1 MDNSAI
7 LLQRPNLGQWA
18 SSYLRLYLTG
28 SPRICQFFHVQAR
41 HLILLGM
48 VTAASVLACTVETGS
63 RRERPNIVL
72 ILADDL
78 GYETLGAYGGRSYS
92 TPMLDRLARQGT
104 RFDHAYS
111 QPLCT
116 NTRVQLMTGRYQH
129 RYWQGFG
136 ILPKGERTFGHL
148 MQEAGYRTLISGKW
162 QLHSYDPVD
171 YPGAAKRRGTGMR
184 GADSGFDEYLLWHAW
199 HTEDKGSR
207 YADPTYDLNGK
218 LVRERTGAYGPDLFG
233 DYINDFVERN
243 RDVPFFVYYP
253 MALPHDPFVPT
264 PDSPQWKDESR
275 RHESDPAYFA
285 DMVAYM
291 DKLVGRIV
299 ANLDRLGLRQRTL
312 VLFYADNGT
321 HRMISSQLGNRTIQ
335 GGKGKT
341 TDAGTRVPM
350 IASWPGTVPAG
361 VASQDLIDSVD
372 IFPTLAELAGI
383 RLTDQPVIDGVSFA
397 DRLSGRDG
405 DPRDWIFMHF
415 EPRPGWDKDK
425 YTQLTFVRDR
435 QYKLYGNGEL
445 YAVESDVLEAN
456 PIRTS
461 RRTEEQ
467 RRITEKFRTI
477 MERLEGREQ

>member
-1 MDNSAI
+1 M
-7 LLQRPNLGQWA
+7 
-18 SSYLRLYLTG
+18 
-28 SPRICQFFHVQAR
+28 
-41 HLILLGM
+41 
-48 VTAASVLACTVETGS
+48 TAASVVACTVETGS
-63 RRERPNIVL
+63 RRDRPNIVL

-92 TPMLDRLARQGT
+92 TPMLDRLARQGI

-162 QLHSYDPVD
+162 QLHSYDPAD
-171 YPGAAKRRGTGMR
+171 YPGAAERRGTGMR
-184 GADSGFDEYLLWHAW
+184 GAESGFDEYLLWHAW

-218 LVRERTGAYGPDLFG
+218 LVRAQTGAYGPDLFV
-233 DYINDFVERN
+233 DYINDFAERN
-243 RDVPFFVYYP
+243 RDLPFFVYYP
-253 MALPHDPFVPT
+253 MALPHGPFVPT
-264 PDSPQWKDESR
+264 PDSPQWQQESR

-299 ANLDRLGLRQRTL
+299 AHLDRLGLRRQTL

-361 VASQDLIDSVD
+361 VVSQDLIDSVD
-372 IFPTLAELAGI
+372 IYPTLAELAGI
-383 RLTDQPVIDGVSFA
+383 RLPGQS
-397 DRLSGRDG
+397 SGRRRQFCG
-405 DPRDWIFMHF
+405 SAMGTGRGSPRLDLHALRTEAGMGQGQVRATHVRPRSEIQAVRQRRALRRRIR
-415 EPRPGWDKDK
+415 RPGSPPHSGIQTHRGATAD
-425 YTQLTFVRDR
+425 LREV
-435 QYKLYGNGEL
+435 
-445 YAVESDVLEAN
+445 SDHPGKA
-456 PIRTS
+456 
-461 RRTEEQ
+461 
-467 RRITEKFRTI
+467 
-477 MERLEGREQ
+477 

>member
-1 MDNSAI
+1 MPTR
-7 LLQRPNLGQWA
+7 LL
-18 SSYLRLYLTG
+18 T
-28 SPRICQFFHVQAR
+28 
-41 HLILLGM
+41 LLVI
-48 VTAASVLACTVETGS
+48 VTAASVVACTVETGS

-78 GYETLGAYGGRSYS
+78 GYETLGAYGGHSYS
-92 TPMLDRLARQGT
+92 TPMLDRLARQGI

-111 QPLCT
+111 HPLCT
-116 NTRVQLMTGRYQH
+116 NTRVQLMTGRFQH

-136 ILPKGERTFGHL
+136 ILPKEERTFGHL

-162 QLHSYDPVD
+162 QLHSYDPAD
-171 YPGAAKRRGTGMR
+171 YPGAAERRGTGMR

-218 LVRERTGAYGPDLFG
+218 LVRAQTGAYGPDLFV
-233 DYINDFVERN
+233 DYINDFAERN

-253 MALPHDPFVPT
+253 MALPHGPFVPT
-264 PDSPQWKDESR
+264 PDSPQWQEESR
-275 RHESDPAYFA
+275 RHVSDPAYFA

-299 ANLDRLGLRQRTL
+299 ANLDRLGLRRRTL
-312 VLFYADNGT
+312 VLFYSDNGT

-372 IFPTLAELAGI
+372 IYPTLAELAGI
-383 RLTDQPVIDGVSFA
+383 RLPGQPLVDGVSFA
-397 DRLSGRDG
+397 DRLWGRDG
-405 DPRDWIFMHF
+405 DRRDWIFMHF
-415 EPRPGWDKDK
+415 EPRPGWDKG
-425 YTQLTFVRDR
+425 QVRATHVRPRSEIQAVR
-435 QYKLYGNGEL
+435 QRRAL
-445 YAVESDVLEAN
+445 
-456 PIRTS
+456 RRRS
-461 RRTEEQ
+461 RRPGSQPHSRAPTH
-467 RRITEKFRTI
+467 RGATAD
-477 MERLEGREQ
+477 LREVSDRPGKA